1 MHYSHLKLLNV
12 LLIGTQVLACGA
24 MNFNKP
30 SSQWNVS
37 EQITVASTS
46 LGSKQKSTR

>member
-1 MHYSHLKLLNV
+1 MYCSHLKLLNI
-12 LLIGTQVLACGA
+12 LLIRTQYLVCGA

-30 SSQWNVS
+30 SGPWNVS

-46 LGSKQKSTR
+46 LGSKQKLTR